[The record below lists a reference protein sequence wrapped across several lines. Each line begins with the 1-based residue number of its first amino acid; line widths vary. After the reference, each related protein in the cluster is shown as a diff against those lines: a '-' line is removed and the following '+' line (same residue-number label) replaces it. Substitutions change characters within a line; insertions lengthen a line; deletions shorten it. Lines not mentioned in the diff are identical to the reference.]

1 VHRIGSGEHAF
12 VYALAKA
19 QMIINDA
26 FPAIPES
33 PSNEQLVCQA
43 FIDAADAA
51 RGRCKSF
58 PFEQMTLP
66 KDPSC
71 NASAW
76 QAGSDIALCA
86 SRPEYSLVESFIA
99 GLLKGDSVSN
109 LNNLRFWCLQA
120 INKRFRESAEK
131 SK

>member
-1 VHRIGSGEHAF
+1 
-12 VYALAKA
+12 
-19 QMIINDA
+19 MIINDA

-66 KDPSC
+66 KD
-71 NASAW
+71 
-76 QAGSDIALCA
+76 L
-86 SRPEYSLVESFIA
+86 
-99 GLLKGDSVSN
+99 
-109 LNNLRFWCLQA
+109 
-120 INKRFRESAEK
+120 
-131 SK
+131 

>member
-1 VHRIGSGEHAF
+1 VHR
-12 VYALAKA
+12 
-19 QMIINDA
+19 N
-26 FPAIPES
+26 
-33 PSNEQLVCQA
+33 
-43 FIDAADAA
+43 
-51 RGRCKSF
+51 
-58 PFEQMTLP
+58 
-66 KDPSC
+66 PSC

-86 SRPEYSLVESFIA
+86 IRPQEYSLVEPFIA